1 MFLLSAPTYAYT
13 LRGDIMFELIK
24 AVFGNLLF
32 FFLHLKNPTSF
43 PKALSAERERELL
56 AKMKK
61 QGDAKA
67 REELIEHNLRLVSHI
82 IKKYYSGYDEQEDL
96 ISIGTIGL
104 IKAVDSFDPDK
115 GIRFATYGS
124 RCIENEI
131 LMFFRGKKKDA
142 NVVSVNEPIDVD
154 SEGNP
159 LTLIDVIYVDD
170 TISDDIDLKRKT
182 ARLYELIEQ
191 LTDERDKEIII
202 KRYGLYNTK
211 ELTQREIAKGMG
223 ISRSYVS
230 RIEKRVLQ
238 ELRDKF
244 D

>member
-1 MFLLSAPTYAYT
+1 ML
-13 LRGDIMFELIK
+13 ELIK

-43 PKALSAERERELL
+43 PKALSGEKERELL
-56 AKMKK
+56 RKMKK
-61 QGDAKA
+61 EGDTKA

-115 GIRFATYGS
+115 GIRFATYGA

-142 NVVSVNEPIDVD
+142 NIVSVNEPIDVD

-159 LTLIDVIYVDD
+159 LTLIDVIYTED
-170 TISDDIDLKRKT
+170 TISDDLDLKRKT

-191 LTDERDKEIII
+191 LTDKRDKDIII

-211 ELTQREIAKGMG
+211 ELTQREIAKEMG

>member
-1 MFLLSAPTYAYT
+1 MFLLSAPAYAYT

-56 AKMKK
+56 TKMKK
-61 QGDAKA
+61 QGDTKA

-115 GIRFATYGS
+115 GIRFATYGA

-211 ELTQREIAKGMG
+211 ELTQREIAKEMG